1 MPGRPH
7 NTTIGFFDLPD
18 DARKKMYEGVLKL
31 THPIFLFQDGDTRVE
46 TFAPDRPPHWLAL
59 LHTSHQM
66 HQEAAAILYSTNV
79 YTMLDADGQGSKLIQ
94 GFLRCIGSG
103 HAKTLSHLC
112 ITFPTI
118 QRNLGGFQLGPDGAK
133 MIELIRAEC
142 SKLEILETHLAGKL
156 AIHLTETDR
165 SVPDFTLEAL
175 TDLDRHVRSI
185 SSIRRFI
192 VRVYS
197 GRPAA
202 HRMEVMR
209 ALGWEVLPANKD
221 ECIAAQDLGS
231 SSRGYAI
238 DLFQLDAEPG
248 AAARQ
253 GGSESLI
260 FHLTGF
266 PGDVQELSQHG
277 VDVRSTAWS
286 ADIWTAAFHE
296 AVEKVG
302 EDIDQA
308 IIKGKDAEQLLKE
321 LERLDMDSSQRS
333 AFSRGHEFLKTL
345 QVPLQ
350 TFKMGLDLASPF
362 TAIEPTTSVVVGVLR
377 AVTAMAITLAGT
389 KPDLAESVAAMLEQ
403 MSYIDDC
410 DTLGQKANRL
420 DIHQLTGGSQAINC
434 DVRLNITPN
443 WENTGPTKLAW
454 AFLQTKDSPAGRTSQ
469 ILSALTLAL
478 LEQLP
483 GLKKTFYDWYKKH
496 QASNNID
503 PGTDASKLTEFL
515 TGIIGTLERPL
526 YFVIDG
532 LEECDR
538 QSQHGVLELLK
549 ALQRNT
555 PTVKSVVSSRPQQ
568 EMFAQIGAKY
578 QVYLTP
584 NARRDE
590 IITRYMVTT
599 GLPDLSE
606 DVQTYLMDRL
616 SRMACGSAVWLKM
629 IVDLIACHRISQIGP
644 MKRFFDGGSLPRTLT
659 QLYDT
664 LLSRY
669 ALDDA
674 ENLNLAKTALKM
686 LAVAYR
692 PLSISELAWAVALAI
707 HGAEVSTIA
716 ALNDF
721 VDHQRVLSLI
731 SPFVSLI
738 DFGDIRRHQVR
749 VAHQS
754 VKEFIMEHLSPKLTS
769 CDSTSHRLSA
779 SNSSQGLNVWAF
791 NICTVYL
798 LLDEVGQSDLFS
810 DELTAIEALPPET
823 DLFQEN
829 TKSAECDLS
838 CTWETWEERMIC
850 YDPIERGFGG
860 FLVYSSCYWL
870 NHLAETTT
878 ELDSCLERVEGICR
892 AGSTRL
898 RNWIQQYRRPG
909 CTIQPRFLFEDE
921 LYDPLSITCLFG
933 SESMLWH
940 VLANA
945 DFCKDVYHPHS
956 VRRAV
961 EQVLQWG
968 DLARTHMLAA
978 LRPELWVQITKAQL
992 SWLVISQWSIQ
1003 DSGRRDWD
1011 AVFNLLRRTGGGLGS
1026 GPSAEE
1032 LRSFALQRNCPP
1044 MFQLYDTELRP

>member
-1 MPGRPH
+1 MNPDH
-7 NTTIGFFDLPD
+7 DL
-18 DARKKMYEGVLKL
+18 RQV
-31 THPIFLFQDGDTRVE
+31 T
-46 TFAPDRPPHWLAL
+46 
-59 LHTSHQM
+59 
-66 HQEAAAILYSTNV
+66 
-79 YTMLDADGQGSKLIQ
+79 
-94 GFLRCIGSG
+94 
-103 HAKTLSHLC
+103 
-112 ITFPTI
+112 
-118 QRNLGGFQLGPDGAK
+118 
-133 MIELIRAEC
+133 
-142 SKLEILETHLAGKL
+142 
-156 AIHLTETDR
+156 
-165 SVPDFTLEAL
+165 
-175 TDLDRHVRSI
+175 
-185 SSIRRFI
+185 
-192 VRVYS
+192 
-197 GRPAA
+197 
-202 HRMEVMR
+202 
-209 ALGWEVLPANKD
+209 
-221 ECIAAQDLGS
+221 AAQDLGS
-231 SSRGYAI
+231 SLRDHAR
-238 DLFQLDAEPG
+238 DLLQLDAEPG

-253 GGSESLI
+253 GESESLI

-266 PGDVQELSQHG
+266 PGDVQELSRHSD
-277 VDVRSTAWS
+277 DVRSTAWS

-321 LERLDMDSSQRS
+321 LERLDMDSNQRS

-350 TFKMGLDLASPF
+350 TSKMGLDLASPF
-362 TAIEPTTSVVVGVLR
+362 TAIEPTTSVVVGLLR

-420 DIHQLTGGSQAINC
+420 DIHQALVAVYKSLLEFYKVAHEMLTRKGMALTIAVLSNSGPLPDAIQTFLRHATTLHKIVSKATLEIVQDIKRLLCDQEIDRWLASDQLRRQTQYHAELGEHRANEACMDLLADERFTSWYEDAEPSQLAIFGEMGSGK
-434 DVRLNITPN
+434 TM
-443 WENTGPTKLAW
+443 TM
-454 AFLQTKDSPAGRTSQ
+454 AFIVDELCRRSRSQIPQSKVCYYYCRNDETGRTLQ
-469 ILSALTLAL
+469 ILSALTPAL

-483 GLKKTFYDWYKKH
+483 GLKKTFYDWYKEH

-515 TGIIGTLERPL
+515 TGIVGTLERPL

-538 QSQHGVLELLK
+538 QSQRGVLELLT

-568 EMFAQIGAKY
+568 EMLAQIGAKY
-578 QVYLTP
+578 KVHLTP

-590 IITRYMVTT
+590 IMTRYMVTT

-616 SRMACGSAVWLKM
+616 SRMACGSAIWLKM
-629 IVDLIACHRISQIGP
+629 MVDLIACHRISQIGP
-644 MKRFFDGGSLPRTLT
+644 MKRFFDGGSLPTTLT

-674 ENLNLAKTALKM
+674 ENLNLARTALKM

-754 VKEFIMEHLSPKLTS
+754 VKEFIIEDLSPKLTS
-769 CDSTSHRLSA
+769 CDSTVHRLSA
-779 SNSSQGLNVWAF
+779 NDSSQGLNAWAF
-791 NICTVYL
+791 NICTAYL

-823 DLFQEN
+823 DLFHEN

-838 CTWETWEERMIC
+838 CTWETWEESMIC

-909 CTIQPRFLFEDE
+909 CTIQPRFLFEDG

-945 DFCKDVYHPHS
+945 DFCKDVYHTHS
-956 VRRAV
+956 ARRAV

-968 DLARTHMLAA
+968 DLARIQMLAA
-978 LRPELWVQITKAQL
+978 LRPELWLQISKAQL
-992 SWLVISQWSIQ
+992 SWLVISQWSIK

-1011 AVFNLLRRTGGGLGS
+1011 AVFDLLRRTGGGLGP
-1026 GPSAEE
+1026 GLSAEE
-1032 LRSFALQRNCPP
+1032 LKSFALQRNCPP

>member
-1 MPGRPH
+1 M
-7 NTTIGFFDLPD
+7 DLLAD
-18 DARKKMYEGVLKL
+18 ERFTSWYE
-31 THPIFLFQDGDTRVE
+31 
-46 TFAPDRPPHWLAL
+46 
-59 LHTSHQM
+59 
-66 HQEAAAILYSTNV
+66 
-79 YTMLDADGQGSKLIQ
+79 
-94 GFLRCIGSG
+94 
-103 HAKTLSHLC
+103 
-112 ITFPTI
+112 
-118 QRNLGGFQLGPDGAK
+118 
-133 MIELIRAEC
+133 
-142 SKLEILETHLAGKL
+142 
-156 AIHLTETDR
+156 
-165 SVPDFTLEAL
+165 
-175 TDLDRHVRSI
+175 
-185 SSIRRFI
+185 
-192 VRVYS
+192 
-197 GRPAA
+197 
-202 HRMEVMR
+202 
-209 ALGWEVLPANKD
+209 
-221 ECIAAQDLGS
+221 
-231 SSRGYAI
+231 
-238 DLFQLDAEPG
+238 DAEPSQLAIFG
-248 AAARQ
+248 EM
-253 GGSESLI
+253 GSGKTMTMAFI
-260 FHLTGF
+260 V
-266 PGDVQELSQHG
+266 DELCRRSRSQIPQ
-277 VDVRSTAWS
+277 S
-286 ADIWTAAFHE
+286 
-296 AVEKVG
+296 KVCYYYCRND
-302 EDIDQA
+302 E
-308 IIKGKDAEQLLKE
+308 
-321 LERLDMDSSQRS
+321 
-333 AFSRGHEFLKTL
+333 T
-345 QVPLQ
+345 
-350 TFKMGLDLASPF
+350 
-362 TAIEPTTSVVVGVLR
+362 
-377 AVTAMAITLAGT
+377 
-389 KPDLAESVAAMLEQ
+389 
-403 MSYIDDC
+403 
-410 DTLGQKANRL
+410 
-420 DIHQLTGGSQAINC
+420 
-434 DVRLNITPN
+434 
-443 WENTGPTKLAW
+443 
-454 AFLQTKDSPAGRTSQ
+454 GRTLQ
-469 ILSALTLAL
+469 ILSALTPAL

-483 GLKKTFYDWYKKH
+483 GLKKTFYDWYKEH

-515 TGIIGTLERPL
+515 TGIVGTLERPL

-538 QSQHGVLELLK
+538 QSQRGVLELLT

-568 EMFAQIGAKY
+568 EMLAQIGAKY
-578 QVYLTP
+578 KVHLTP

-590 IITRYMVTT
+590 IMTRYMVTT

-616 SRMACGSAVWLKM
+616 SRMACGSAIWLKM
-629 IVDLIACHRISQIGP
+629 MVDLIACHRISQIGP
-644 MKRFFDGGSLPRTLT
+644 MKRFFDGGSLPTTLT

-674 ENLNLAKTALKM
+674 ENLNLARTALKM

-754 VKEFIMEHLSPKLTS
+754 VKEFIIEDLSPKLTS
-769 CDSTSHRLSA
+769 CDSTVHRLSA
-779 SNSSQGLNVWAF
+779 NDSSQGLNAWAF
-791 NICTVYL
+791 NICTAYL

-823 DLFQEN
+823 DLFHEN

-838 CTWETWEERMIC
+838 CTWETWEESMIC

-909 CTIQPRFLFEDE
+909 CTIQPRFLFEDG

-945 DFCKDVYHPHS
+945 DFCKDVYHTHS
-956 VRRAV
+956 ARRAV

-968 DLARTHMLAA
+968 DLARIQMLAA
-978 LRPELWVQITKAQL
+978 LRPELWLQISKAQL
-992 SWLVISQWSIQ
+992 SWLVISQWSIK

-1011 AVFNLLRRTGGGLGS
+1011 AVFDLLRRTGGGLGP
-1026 GPSAEE
+1026 GLSAEE
-1032 LRSFALQRNCPP
+1032 LKSFALQRNCPP